1 MLGFVTD
8 IAILGT
14 CMCYDR
20 GRDAYGVSYGNYGF
34 VQLHEDTHVLR
45 QRTWCVLC
53 YLREHL
59 SVIAPISGD
68 TLVSGVVT
76 DIGGTHMYY
85 DRGPC
90 CVTCGVIV
98 DNEAFIVFAAVLVT
112 YSLL

>member
-1 MLGFVTD
+1 
-8 IAILGT
+8 
-14 CMCYDR
+14 MCYDR

-59 SVIAPISGD
+59 SVIAPISRD

-76 DIGGTHMYY
+76 DIAPLG
-85 DRGPC
+85 D
-90 CVTCGVIV
+90 TCITTEVH
-98 DNEAFIVFAAVLVT
+98 AVLHAV
-112 YSLL
+112 